1 MARQLDIDSFFLPD
15 GPLTLDQSLL
25 SRLLKPHRESVPDLI
40 ALLEVPDLNRPQI
53 ASFLSTH
60 ATLLPSELTTQLAL
74 ISELTSAN
82 EPVHFRRQLLD
93 AGVAIPERCNVA
105 TLAALLVLDAP
116 TIADALSK
124 TLQPGRRR
132 KYSCYYAYPQSIPQ
146 MSQLPTECINLIK
159 GDINK
164 QAIADGRTPL
174 VDIVQRPVNRGVRL
188 YLSWGDVL
196 HTTPTV
202 HPGTL
207 HREALAM
214 HPEHTDVL
222 QYDNQYGVLS
232 VRSNLVRDHDIYL
245 RVIGHRV
252 FGDSA
257 MFVNDDPQGF
267 FSVKP
272 MLDGPLPL
280 PFRDVPRI
288 SRVVATKIIWTRP
301 GIEDLPYEYSAQ
313 VGLGEDG
320 RSVRSVMHR
329 DAHPEGFEVLFE
341 FDDRRTRRVRVDLP
355 NTIVLF
361 DDDDAEPLLDWLR
374 RRGFINGYREATLG
388 QPMRLVYSS

>member
-15 GPLTLDQSLL
+15 GPLTLDQPLL
-25 SRLLKPHRESVPDLI
+25 RRLLDPHRESVPELI
-40 ALLEVPDLNRPQI
+40 SLLASSDLNRPVV
-53 ASFLSTH
+53 ASFLSAQ
-60 ATLLPSELTTQLAL
+60 ATRLPSELTTQLAL

-82 EPVHFRRQLLD
+82 EPVLYRQRLGD
-93 AGVAIPERCNVA
+93 AGVAIPARCNVA

-116 TIADALSK
+116 TLAEALSK

-132 KYSCYYAYPQSIPQ
+132 EYSCYYAYPQSIPQ
-146 MSQLPTECINLIK
+146 MSLLQDDCIDQIK
-159 GDINK
+159 DDISK
-164 QAIADGRTPL
+164 RAIADGRTPL
-174 VDIVQRPVNRGVRL
+174 VDIVQRPVDRGVRL

-196 HTTPTV
+196 HTTSTIR
-202 HPGTL
+202 PGTL
-207 HREALAM
+207 KREALAI

-222 QYDNQYGVLS
+222 HYDNRYGVLS
-232 VRSNLVRDHDIYL
+232 VRSHRVRDHDTYL

-257 MFVNDDPQGF
+257 MFVNDDHQAF

-272 MLDGPLPL
+272 LMDGPLPL

-288 SRVVATKIIWTRP
+288 ARVVATKIIWTRP

-320 RSVRSVMHR
+320 RSVRSVMHT
-329 DAHPEGFEVLFE
+329 DAHPEGFEILFE

-361 DDDDAEPLLDWLR
+361 DDDDAEPLLAWLR
-374 RRGFINGYREATLG
+374 RRGFINSYLEAKRG
-388 QPMRLVYSS
+388 SDMRLVYGS